1 MTRHGHRPLARLSR
15 LACCSLAALALAG
28 CVSPFSAHAE
38 DVKAAWARKARD
50 AHRKYDKYI
59 LGLDWDDPYH
69 QWHDESYA
77 SGPLQPR

>member
-1 MTRHGHRPLARLSR
+1 MTRHSYRRFASF
-15 LACCSLAALALAG
+15 ALAALVAASLGG

-38 DVKAAWARKARD
+38 DVKDAIAAQAHN
-50 AHRKYDKYI
+50 AHRKYDRYI

-77 SGPLQPR
+77 TGSIRH